1 MNAKDSPKC
10 SQPPLIEFNSMTV
23 MMGTKVVL
31 DNLSLKIGMGEHV
44 AILGPN
50 GSGKSTLI
58 KTITREHYPLAGD
71 GGRAFKIMGEETWNV
86 FDLRGLLG
94 IVNDDSEDPRPYAMT
109 GTEMVLSGFFG
120 SVGLFTNHVVIPSMQ
135 QKTADVLK
143 FLEVPHLGDKYIT
156 EMSSG
161 EFKRLVIARALVHD
175 PKALILDEPTN
186 SLDLHALFTFHRTL
200 SKIARSGTSIILVTH
215 NLQDIIPEIERVIM
229 IKEGKI
235 FKDGPKGTVLT
246 AAHVSSLFNLP
257 LELHQRNGCFIV
269 NRQ

>member
-1 MNAKDSPKC
+1 MTNS
-10 SQPPLIEFNSMTV
+10 SQPALIEFNSMTV
-23 MMGTKVVL
+23 MMGANVIL
-31 DNLSLKIGMGEHV
+31 DDLSLRIGVGEHV

-71 GGRAFKIMGEETWNV
+71 GGRSFKIMGEEIWNIS
-86 FDLRGLLG
+86 DLRGLLG

-120 SVGLFTNHVVIPSMQ
+120 SVGLFTNHVVTPAMETKASE
-135 QKTADVLK
+135 VLE
-143 FLEVPHLGDKYIT
+143 FLEIPHLGGKRIT
-156 EMSSG
+156 EISSG
-161 EFKRLVIARALVHD
+161 EYKRLVIARALVHD

-229 IKEGKI
+229 IKDGKI
-235 FKDGPKGTVLT
+235 FKDGPKKSVLT
-246 AAHVSSLFNLP
+246 AANVSALFNLP
-257 LELHQRNGCFIV
+257 LELHQHNGCYRV
-269 NRQ
+269 NTQ